1 MKGQGLKDKRTINEN
16 SICISANVLRKLL
29 RGFLSTQQPGMI
41 FAQHQQDML
50 PLFPTLSTSQ
60 DEARSWPVCN
70 TLLYAKVP
78 LLPFF
83 SWLMIFLSQSFL
95 GLPDDLPTS
104 QLQPSLRAMSSL
116 SLMFWT
122 TVWITEFKGQ
132 EWLSHNPLP
141 ASEFVC
147 SHLLSISLRW
157 QQYHE

>member
-29 RGFLSTQQPGMI
+29 RGFLSTQQLGMI
-41 FAQHQQDML
+41 FAQHQQDIL

-60 DEARSWPVCN
+60 DEAQSWPVCN

-78 LLPFF
+78 VLPFF

-95 GLPDDLPTS
+95 GLPHELLTS

-122 TVWITEFKGQ
+122 TEFKGQ
-132 EWLSHNPLP
+132 EGSSHNPLP